1 MAMTIEQQRAVAMA
15 NARLRL
21 KKQSEEP
28 EIASA
33 SEIPGAIP
41 QPELAQEPSF
51 FERVGAAPETAAR
64 MIYGGLTGIVGAP
77 IALGKEMLTGT
88 PKEKT
93 LGQIMELGSNVPI
106 SPAAQAN
113 LESVGNLMPNLP
125 PFIPVV
131 GQAGQIAQTTNALA
145 NRAGPAAQRVV
156 QKVQN
161 ALVRTPE
168 PQMAGGGAALTGI
181 EKMRVARNLE
191 LPVPLRMTPGQIT
204 RDTAALR
211 REQELAK
218 QEVGKPIR
226 ELYMDNNQRILQ
238 NIGEFLDETG
248 AEAPTLR
255 ATGKIVDKV
264 LVDRVNKAKTEIG
277 DAYKKAQEAGEL
289 DRSVDVTP
297 LKTWLSGYDT
307 EIKTGNSPILANLKA
322 KLDAL
327 SPEGQPLTVKQIED
341 LRKASNRISKSNPVN
356 QAFMPEISRE
366 LDAITEGFPG
376 FDEYRKARR
385 LHDNYATEFK
395 NVAVIND
402 LLSKKPGKND
412 RRVAFED
419 VFNRSIIQGSLD
431 DVRNVRNTLT
441 KPAAGEEGKQAWK
454 ELQGA
459 TLKYIRDELTKGV
472 TTNERGETAI
482 AAAQFNQAMRT
493 LDDKLDFLFPR
504 GGSEKLRTLMD
515 ASKDVLTL
523 PPGAA
528 NTSGTASALI
538 AMMDVVI
545 SGLGGIPAPVG
556 SALYHGKKT
565 IQNRKLKKEVQEIVS
580 GQKMN
585 ALAPTNQNQLA
596 P

>member
-1 MAMTIEQQRAVAMA
+1 MAENPFAQFV
-15 NARLRL
+15 
-21 KKQSEEP
+21 KQP
-28 EIASA
+28 NPFAQFVKPKA
-33 SEIPGAIP
+33 TPADIPGAIE
-41 QPELAQEPSF
+41 QPALAQEPSMADRLLGIPEAALSTITGAVAMPVGAIAGILGGRLGQGPNVKAT
-51 FERVGAAPETAAR
+51 ERVMEA
-64 MIYGGLTGIVGAP
+64 
-77 IALGKEMLTGT
+77 GT
-88 PKEKT
+88 YVPRTESGQEYLRS
-93 LGQIMELGSNVPI
+93 LGQLTSGLPAFVP
-106 SPAAQAN
+106 A
-113 LESVGNLMPNLP
+113 
-125 PFIPVV
+125 V
-131 GQAGQIAQTTNALA
+131 GQAGQVAQGVNALA
-145 NRAGPAAQRVV
+145 TRAAPAAQRVS
-156 QKVQN
+156 QTVQN

-168 PQMAGGGAALTGI
+168 PQMAGGGAALTDI
-181 EKMRVARNLE
+181 EKMRVTRNME

-248 AEAPTLR
+248 AQASSLR
-255 ATGKIVDKV
+255 ATGKVVDKV
-264 LVDRVNKAKTEIG
+264 LVDRVNKAKTEIS

-289 DRSVDVTP
+289 DQSVDVTP
-297 LKTWLSGYDT
+297 LKTWLSGYET

-327 SPEGQPLTVKQIED
+327 SPENQPLTVKQIED

-356 QAFMPEISRE
+356 QAFMPEIGKE
-366 LDAITEGFPG
+366 LDAITEGLSG

-459 TLKYIRDELTKGV
+459 TLKYIQNELTKGV

-556 SALYHGKKT
+556 SALYYGKKT
-565 IQNRKLKKEVQEIVS
+565 IQNKKLKKEVQEIVG
-580 GQKMN
+580 GQQMN
-585 ALAPTNQNQLA
+585 ALAPANQNKLV

>member
-1 MAMTIEQQRAVAMA
+1 MLAAEIKRMRVPSAADIPGAVPQPKYQGPSMADRLLGIPEAGLSALTGAVAM
-15 NARLRL
+15 
-21 KKQSEEP
+21 P
-28 EIASA
+28 V
-33 SEIPGAIP
+33 GAIAGILSGRLGQGP
-41 QPELAQEPSF
+41 NVKAM
-51 FERVGAAPETAAR
+51 ERVMEA
-64 MIYGGLTGIVGAP
+64 
-77 IALGKEMLTGT
+77 GT
-88 PKEKT
+88 YVPRTESGQEYLRS
-93 LGQIMELGSNVPI
+93 LGQLTSGIPAFVP
-106 SPAAQAN
+106 A
-113 LESVGNLMPNLP
+113 
-125 PFIPVV
+125 V
-131 GQAGQIAQTTNALA
+131 GQAGQVAQGVNALA
-145 NRAGPAAQRVV
+145 ARAVPAAQRAV
-156 QKVQN
+156 QTVQN

-168 PQMAGGGAALTGI
+168 PQMAGGGAALTDI
-181 EKMRVARNLE
+181 ERMRVTRNME

-248 AEAPTLR
+248 AQTSSLR
-255 ATGKIVDKV
+255 ATGKVVDKV
-264 LVDRVNKAKTEIG
+264 LVDRVNKAKTEIS

-289 DRSVDVTP
+289 DQSVDVTP
-297 LKTWLSGYDT
+297 LKTWLSGYET

-356 QAFMPEISRE
+356 QAFMPEIGKE
-366 LDAITEGFPG
+366 LDAITEGLSG

-504 GGSEKLRTLMD
+504 GGSEKLRTLME

-565 IQNRKLKKEVQEIVS
+565 IQNRKLKKEVQEIVG
-580 GQKMN
+580 GQQMN
-585 ALAPTNQNQLA
+585 ALAPTNQNKLV

>member
-1 MAMTIEQQRAVAMA
+1 MTIEQQRALAMA
-15 NARLRL
+15 KARLRL
-21 KKQSEEP
+21 QEQPQELS
-28 EIASA
+28 IASP
-33 SEIPGAIP
+33 EQIPGAVP
-41 QPELAQEPSF
+41 QPALQEPSF

-64 MIYGGLTGIVGAP
+64 IIYGGLTSLAAAP
-77 IALGKEMLTGT
+77 IGLGAEILTGT
-88 PKEKT
+88 PKEQVAR
-93 LGQIMELGSNVPI
+93 QITELGNKVPI
-106 SPAAQAN
+106 SLAAQAN
-113 LESVGNLMPNLP
+113 LQALGKASEIFPPVMP
-125 PFIPVV
+125 IV
-131 GQAGQIAQTTNALA
+131 GQAGQIAQTANALA
-145 NRAGPAAQRVV
+145 NRAGPAAQRVA
-156 QKVQN
+156 QTVQN

-181 EKMRVARNLE
+181 DKMRVARNME

-255 ATGKIVDKV
+255 ATGKVVDKV
-264 LVDRVNKAKTEIG
+264 LVDRVNKAKTEISE
-277 DAYKKAQEAGEL
+277 AYKKAQDAGEL
-289 DRSVDVTP
+289 NQSVDVTP
-297 LKTWLSGYDT
+297 LKTWVNGYES
-307 EIKTGNSPILANLKA
+307 EIKSGNAPVLANLQL
-322 KLDAL
+322 KLNQF
-327 SPEGQPLTVKQIED
+327 SPNGEPLTVKQIED

-356 QAFMPEISRE
+356 QAFMPEIGNQ
-366 LDAITEGFPG
+366 LDSITEGLPG

-395 NVAVIND
+395 NVGVIND
-402 LLSKKPGKND
+402 LLSKKPGTND

-441 KPAAGEEGKQAWK
+441 KPAAGEEGKQAWR
-454 ELQGA
+454 ELQGS
-459 TLKYIRDELTKGV
+459 TLKYIRDQITKGV
-472 TTNERGETAI
+472 TTNERGDTVV
-482 AAAQFNQAMRT
+482 AAAQFNQAMKT
-493 LDDKLDFLFPR
+493 LDDKLDFLFPK

-556 SALYHGKKT
+556 SVIYHGKKA
-565 IQNRKLKKEVQEIVS
+565 IQNKKLKKEVADIVS
-580 GQKMN
+580 GQQMN
-585 ALAPTNQNQLA
+585 ALAPTNQNQLV

>member
-1 MAMTIEQQRAVAMA
+1 MAENPFAQFV
-15 NARLRL
+15 
-21 KKQSEEP
+21 KQP
-28 EIASA
+28 NPFAQFVKPKA
-33 SEIPGAIP
+33 TPADIPGAIE
-41 QPELAQEPSF
+41 QPALAQEPSMADRLLGIPEAALSTITGAVAMPVGAIAGIF
-51 FERVGAAPETAAR
+51 GGRLGQGPNVKATERVMEA
-64 MIYGGLTGIVGAP
+64 
-77 IALGKEMLTGT
+77 GT
-88 PKEKT
+88 YVPRTESGQEYLRS
-93 LGQIMELGSNVPI
+93 LGQLTSGIPAFVP
-106 SPAAQAN
+106 A
-113 LESVGNLMPNLP
+113 
-125 PFIPVV
+125 V
-131 GQAGQIAQTTNALA
+131 GQAGQVAQGVNALA
-145 NRAGPAAQRVV
+145 TRAAPAAQRVS
-156 QKVQN
+156 QTVQN

-168 PQMAGGGAALTGI
+168 PQMAGGGAALTDI
-181 EKMRVARNLE
+181 ERMRVTRNME

-248 AEAPTLR
+248 AQASSLR
-255 ATGKIVDKV
+255 ATGKVVDKV

-289 DRSVDVTP
+289 DQSVDVTP
-297 LKTWLSGYDT
+297 LKTWLSGYET

-356 QAFMPEISRE
+356 QAFMPEIGKE
-366 LDAITEGFPG
+366 LDAITEGLPG

-556 SALYHGKKT
+556 SALYYGKKT
-565 IQNRKLKKEVQEIVS
+565 IQNKKLKKEVQEIVG
-580 GQKMN
+580 GQQMN
-585 ALAPTNQNQLA
+585 ALAPANQNKLV